1 LRVNGRDWGG
11 WTSVRISAGIDRIAR
26 DFNVSITRQW
36 PGGEDVPPV
45 KNGDAVEV
53 LIGDDLVIT
62 GWVEALPLRYDAQT
76 IMTGIVG
83 RSKTA
88 DLIDC
93 SASPAQHN
101 GKNLFL
107 IASALARPFGV
118 DVVDAGAPAAAVIE
132 AQPEHGETVVDCLN
146 RLLGQAQALAYDDER
161 GRLVLGR
168 PGSMKAATA
177 LVLGEN

>member
-1 LRVNGRDWGG
+1 MRALTVF
-11 WTSVRISAGIDRIAR
+11 AR

-83 RSKTA
+83 RSKRQILSTV
-88 DLIDC
+88 LRRLHSIT
-93 SASPAQHN
+93 
-101 GKNLFL
+101 GK
-107 IASALARPFGV
+107 IYS
-118 DVVDAGAPAAAVIE
+118 
-132 AQPEHGETVVDCLN
+132 
-146 RLLGQAQALAYDDER
+146 
-161 GRLVLGR
+161 
-168 PGSMKAATA
+168 
-177 LVLGEN
+177 